1 MFSTNGVSIAPA
13 ARNWLLNSDSPRI
26 LHVFDHACNLTNERG
41 EILSIVT
48 PQIGNGPFNLVV
60 EDKVLFTAHI
70 AASFPVCKRENQ
82 IHLGDLTIHAANARL
97 WNPCPDWETLHA
109 RREDIFKKL
118 EPFPVPNCQLLVPD
132 SLISNLFTALCNK
145 DILAAKTLTPKLAGL
160 GGGLTP
166 TGDDIILGAL
176 LAMWIIYPFHIAK
189 IFAEDISNAAAPL
202 TTSLSAAWLRS
213 AGRGEVGI
221 LWHEFFEALID
232 GTMMNLQ
239 LRVDRLLSVGDTS
252 GSDALAG
259 FLGTFVSW
267 AETKNQKITDIPS

>member
-1 MFSTNGVSIAPA
+1 MLSINALSISPA
-13 ARNWLLNSDSPRI
+13 ARDWLANSRYPRFLNLFER
-26 LHVFDHACNLTNERG
+26 ACNLINERK
-41 EILSIVT
+41 EVMSIVT

-60 EDKVLFTAHI
+60 EEKVLFNAHLTAR
-70 AASFPVCKRENQ
+70 SPVFNRENQ
-82 IHLGDLTIHAANARL
+82 IHLGDLTIHTANARL

-109 RREDIFKKL
+109 RREDIIKKL
-118 EPFPVPNCQLLVPD
+118 ESFPVPNCQLLVPD

-145 DILAAKTLTPKLAGL
+145 DILAAKTLTSKLAGL

-176 LAMWIIYPFHIAK
+176 LATWIIYPFHVAK

-213 AGRGEVGI
+213 AGRGEAGI
-221 LWHEFFEALID
+221 LWQEFFEALID